1 MSDFIVAKITEE
13 DALLLNEGL
22 DDDNKVAFQNADRT
36 EFYIKDPNE
45 YPTTLPSSK
54 YEIKTLTKTE
64 VNGTLPVTKYRRI
77 YP

>member
-1 MSDFIVAKITEE
+1 MKYTVGQIAEV
-13 DALLLNEGL
+13 DAMALNDGL

-54 YEIKTLTKTE
+54 FVITEITQDVVDGSTPAVK
-64 VNGTLPVTKYRRI
+64 PRRI

>member
-13 DALLLNEGL
+13 DALALNQGL
-22 DDDNKVAFQNADRT
+22 SDDDKVAFQNDNGT
-36 EFYIKDPNE
+36 EFWIKDPND

-54 YEIKTLTKTE
+54 YEVKLISKAE
-64 VNGTLPVTKYRRI
+64 VDGSFPVTKRKRI

>member
-1 MSDFIVAKITEE
+1 MSKYTVGQIAEV
-13 DALLLNEGL
+13 DALALNEGL
-22 DDDNKVAFQNADRT
+22 DDDNKVAWQNADRT

-54 YEIKTLTKTE
+54 YVITEITQS
-64 VNGTLPVTKYRRI
+64 VVDGTLPVVKTKRI